1 MVTYCILFYQVVKD
15 TIVSIYNFFC
25 IFLLIPLKYE
35 LPWYARNF
43 CTLMTIKLTINTAGA
58 SIQMSIRIV
67 GRQLAVG

>member
-15 TIVSIYNFFC
+15 
-25 IFLLIPLKYE
+25 E

>member
-15 TIVSIYNFFC
+15 TIVSIYNFLY
-25 IFLLIPLKYE
+25 FLLFPLKYE